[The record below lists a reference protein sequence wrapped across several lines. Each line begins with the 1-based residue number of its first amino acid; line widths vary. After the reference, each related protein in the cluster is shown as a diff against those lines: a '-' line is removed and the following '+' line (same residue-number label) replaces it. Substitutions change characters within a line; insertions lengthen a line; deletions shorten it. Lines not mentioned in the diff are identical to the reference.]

1 MFYSP
6 CIRVL
11 RYDRHLHTNSL
22 DLEAESD
29 MPVRMDKPWAPLNE
43 DSLKIIASHLGVY
56 QLANDAGDI
65 VYIGVADARTL
76 FGLKGELQKA
86 IANPPAGA
94 SQFRVE
100 VNMAYRTRHAEL
112 LEAYQHDHGNLP
124 AANTDIDSRM
134 LGRLRPAG

>member
-1 MFYSP
+1 
-6 CIRVL
+6 
-11 RYDRHLHTNSL
+11 
-22 DLEAESD
+22 

-43 DSLKIIASHLGVY
+43 ESLKIIAAHLGVY
-56 QLANDAGDI
+56 QLANDAGEI

-76 FGLKGELQKA
+76 FGLKGELRKA
-86 IANPPAGA
+86 IAEPPAGA

-112 LEAYQHDHGNLP
+112 LQAFQHDHGNLP
-124 AANTDIDSRM
+124 VGNTDVDPRM